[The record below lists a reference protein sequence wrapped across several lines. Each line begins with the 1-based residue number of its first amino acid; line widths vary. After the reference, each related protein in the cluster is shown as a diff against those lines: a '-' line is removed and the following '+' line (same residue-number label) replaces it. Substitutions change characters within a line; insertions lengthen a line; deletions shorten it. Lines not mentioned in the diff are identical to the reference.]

1 MAALEE
7 KCPCPSFPLPAP
19 SSSKDHVIPAW
30 SQTEGLQGEVKGQT
44 QTRTWESGPAW
55 QQALQGSLWPTV
67 QEALQRTLAPPSLP
81 SSGQPLQGALPES
94 SLHFT
99 AQTGEE
105 PGSPS
110 SEGTGPLE
118 DTWVPGSVCSE
129 AVQVQEEA
137 WSTLDPEERHTGCTQ
152 RAGEPPPEASPASSP
167 CSYPGRPHVGGPGR

>member
-105 PGSPS
+105 PGTS
-110 SEGTGPLE
+110 SVLGTVLPPEG
-118 DTWVPGSVCSE
+118 SE
-129 AVQVQEEA
+129 ADEKRLCPQSAHSLARKGHILNTSGRV
-137 WSTLDPEERHTGCTQ
+137 
-152 RAGEPPPEASPASSP
+152 ASGSCFP
-167 CSYPGRPHVGGPGR
+167 